1 MLMQLYVLV
10 LDTMVIQ
17 LQPNKYLYLL
27 YRDLSEGHL
36 STDHPAFIWSLNIH
50 GVWGYIH
57 KILHKIYMQYF
68 P

>member
-50 GVWGYIH
+50 GV
-57 KILHKIYMQYF
+57 
-68 P
+68 